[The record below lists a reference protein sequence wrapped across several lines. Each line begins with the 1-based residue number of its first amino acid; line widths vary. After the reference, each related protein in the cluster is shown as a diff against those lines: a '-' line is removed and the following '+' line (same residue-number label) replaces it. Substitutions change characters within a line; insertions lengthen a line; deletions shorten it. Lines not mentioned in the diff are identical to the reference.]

1 MRLLLLGLSV
11 LSAHPR
17 SGASMGVTV
26 PATGS
31 RAERHL
37 GADERGIPMVCG
49 TEAGSEARSWVAA
62 AESSLPPFTRVW
74 ECIPCVIRNNGLDTF
89 RLEVSTGGAVDSV
102 VLPVPVT
109 LLSASG
115 QGRILL
121 RDDGLGEDRVGGDQV
136 YTSERLR
143 SNPAWPMAP
152 FLFHDTNSPAGLAWL
167 DAGDVEIQE
176 LDGTTNRFLVPP
188 ALGLLNA
195 SLPLVQPVILSSNVL
210 ASDHLI
216 NVRTAERHTQMR
228 LRVYWSD
235 LGSLTREIY
244 RVLPDAWDFFVLFST
259 DRLEMLPR
267 TVSGN
272 YYAGMHFKVQVN
284 YTGTGQGLLN
294 NCAAYGSSNRLLS
307 VNLLDTAGRGGY
319 SANVTHELLHQW
331 AAYLNS
337 SLGLTDGTRH
347 YHMRSSVGSL
357 LGGHLWRSNDLG
369 GFTLICEEGRN
380 GATHAA
386 PLDKYLMGLIE
397 GSAVPT
403 LRKYP
408 ESWMPPLL
416 LCNTNLTVF
425 ERTVTMANI
434 QALHGVRAPGPAG
447 AQRRFALAFVTETH
461 QRHFNPVEMTF
472 YEILAAHYTRPVPP
486 AQPAPY
492 IGQNWASMDRF
503 FGEGTTWTSEVLPL
517 VRPRNLALRRAP
529 DDSSILTAEGCPG
542 ANYRLW
548 ASPDLAQ
555 WTALASQA
563 ADTNG
568 ALMFVD
574 PETLRDG
581 QRFYRLVT
589 P

>member
-1 MRLLLLGLSV
+1 
-11 LSAHPR
+11 
-17 SGASMGVTV
+17 
-26 PATGS
+26 
-31 RAERHL
+31 
-37 GADERGIPMVCG
+37 
-49 TEAGSEARSWVAA
+49 
-62 AESSLPPFTRVW
+62 
-74 ECIPCVIRNNGLDTF
+74 
-89 RLEVSTGGAVDSV
+89 
-102 VLPVPVT
+102 
-109 LLSASG
+109 
-115 QGRILL
+115 
-121 RDDGLGEDRVGGDQV
+121 
-136 YTSERLR
+136 
-143 SNPAWPMAP
+143 
-152 FLFHDTNSPAGLAWL
+152 
-167 DAGDVEIQE
+167 
-176 LDGTTNRFLVPP
+176 
-188 ALGLLNA
+188 
-195 SLPLVQPVILSSNVL
+195 
-210 ASDHLI
+210 
-216 NVRTAERHTQMR
+216 
-228 LRVYWSD
+228 
-235 LGSLTREIY
+235 
-244 RVLPDAWDFFVLFST
+244 
-259 DRLEMLPR
+259 
-267 TVSGN
+267 
-272 YYAGMHFKVQVN
+272 
-284 YTGTGQGLLN
+284 
-294 NCAAYGSSNRLLS
+294 